1 MNVKKL
7 LLDKYPTGI
16 IFGLISLVLFIGR
29 IISFRENSLDPDE
42 LEYMYAI
49 RRCLE
54 NPSPFVG
61 FDAHT
66 SGPFA
71 IYVLS
76 FFKLVT
82 GFSKLYQ
89 LRLISFFFF
98 MVPSLFLVAKSAQKG
113 TAIMSMVAFGILVQ
127 CFNVPFFGQYYDG
140 IFCYNTEYQ
149 LMVFTA
155 LLFWIVRYGKGP
167 ISTVFYA
174 FLLFVLPFVKFQ
186 ALPLTAFFG
195 IFLVG
200 KLAFEKKYQQVVLLI
215 TTYLVFN
222 LLWFGFLFLIG
233 NMDDFYF
240 AYIEK
245 NFEYISSDAFGQE
258 KINPLN
264 FFNRFNPYYGF
275 LWIFILLVG
284 YKWVTSKTP
293 VLKQLTFGL
302 FQNPVFQSMSFFLV
316 AVLSII
322 LGKNDYGHYYIL
334 LFVPAAIFVG
344 DVYQSFPTFSPVF
357 YIVLLMHFNYTVF
370 SNSCRLVVDKIQH
383 KPIDQYTFGKPF
395 SSLVNEEMK
404 SYLLANKVPN
414 AAILSLGWTQ
424 SHALYYE
431 LQYDFDLT
439 YRSSQCSYYERAFR
453 EKNLYMF
460 KKEEQVLFEDLTKK
474 MPYFIVDTWDL
485 VTKFKGTALPAF
497 VAKHYELK
505 LKRKEFAIFQ
515 LKKQ

>member
-1 MNVKKL
+1 MNIKAL
-7 LLDKYPTGI
+7 SHDKQRIWTIFGI
-16 IFGLISLVLFIGR
+16 ISIILFVGR

-49 RRCLE
+49 RRCME

-71 IYVLS
+71 IYVLA
-76 FFKLVT
+76 FFKLMT

-98 MVPSLFLVAKSAQKG
+98 ILPSLFLVAKSAQKG

-149 LMVFTA
+149 LMIFTA
-155 LLFWIVRYGKGP
+155 VLFWMLRFGKGSFV
-167 ISTVFYA
+167 IVA
-174 FLLFVLPFVKFQ
+174 FAFILFVLPFIKFQ

-195 IFLVG
+195 IFLFG
-200 KLAFEKKYQQVVLLI
+200 KLVFQKEYQHALLLVSS
-215 TTYLVFN
+215 YVVFN
-222 LLWFGFLFLIG
+222 LIWFGFLWLIG

-264 FFNRFNPYYGF
+264 FLNRFNPYYGF
-275 LWIFILLVG
+275 LWIFIFLFG
-284 YKWVTSKTP
+284 YKLVVEKT
-293 VLKQLTFGL
+293 T
-302 FQNPVFQSMSFFLV
+302 VFQRLSVSLFLHPAFQSFSFLMV

-344 DVYQSFPTFSPVF
+344 DVFKFFPSFSPVF

-370 SNSCRLVVDKIQH
+370 SHSCKLVMDKIQH
-383 KPIDQYTFGKPF
+383 KSIDQYTFGKPF
-395 SSLVNEEMK
+395 SLLVNEEMK
-404 SYLLANKVPN
+404 SYLLAHKVPK
-414 AAILSLGWTQ
+414 ATLLSLGWTQ

-431 LQYDFDLT
+431 LQNDFDLT
-439 YRSSQCSYYERAFR
+439 YRSSQCSYYERAFK
-453 EKNLYMF
+453 EKNTYMF
-460 KKEEQVLFEDLTKK
+460 QKEEQVLFEDLHKK

-485 VTKFKGTALPAF
+485 VTQFKGTKLPAF
-497 VAKHYELK
+497 VDKYYELK
-505 LKRKEFAIFQ
+505 LKRKDFAIYQ